1 MATRHCERRCELDGD
16 ETAVDES
23 LDVKALR
30 ADPNWADLPPL
41 LLDPLSAALFFG
53 QVSQKSI
60 PPEIFMIF
68 LMNQ

>member
-1 MATRHCERRCELDGD
+1 
-16 ETAVDES
+16 VDES